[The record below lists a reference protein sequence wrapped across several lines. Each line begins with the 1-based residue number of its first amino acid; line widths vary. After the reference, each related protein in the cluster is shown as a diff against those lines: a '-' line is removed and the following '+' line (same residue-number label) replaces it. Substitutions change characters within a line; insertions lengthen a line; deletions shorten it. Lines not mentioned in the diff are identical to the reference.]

1 MIKPVKKEVVKSDDN
16 YMSVED
22 LLILFAENIKI
33 IFLIP
38 FVLCLLTIFY
48 VFIIVEPT
56 YTSTAKIMSS
66 STGSN
71 SSISQVA
78 GLASQFGIDVPGQ
91 SQTMWVYND
100 MIKSRTVGR
109 KIVAKTFDTNKF
121 GEGKTLVQI
130 LTYGDKKPE
139 NSLEDFTTIAVD
151 ILTQDMITIN
161 EDIRTGIFTIE
172 LSSIE
177 PMLSKQILDV
187 LIKELDLHQQNY
199 MKEIYS
205 KTRIFIEDRIHNT
218 KIELEEAEE
227 KLKNFSDRNRRI
239 ENSPALLL
247 EQQRL
252 AREVTVLTGVFTT
265 LKQQYE
271 TAKIEE
277 VKDSNYILVLDY
289 PELPI
294 RKSKPQR
301 KAMVIL
307 AGFIGVFA
315 GLFASVV
322 KDHYQNTS
330 NFKKNK
336 INYAINIMK
345 SNFESIF
352 TKK

>member
-1 MIKPVKKEVVKSDDN
+1 MIKSVKKEVAESDDN
-16 YMSVED
+16 YMSIED

-38 FVLCLLTIFY
+38 FILCSLTIFY

-66 STGSN
+66 STN
-71 SSISQVA
+71 SSGSFSQVA

-121 GEGKTLVQI
+121 GKGKTLMQI

-139 NSLEDFTTIAVD
+139 NSLEDFKTIAVD
-151 ILTQDMITIN
+151 ILTEDMITID
-161 EDIRTGIFTIE
+161 EDIRTGIFTIG

-199 MKEIYS
+199 MKDIYS
-205 KTRIFIEDRIHNT
+205 KTRIFIEDRIDNT
-218 KIELEEAEE
+218 KIELEGAEE

-301 KAMVIL
+301 KAMVIF
-307 AGFIGVFA
+307 AGFIGMFA
-315 GLFASVV
+315 ALIISIV
-322 KDHYQNTS
+322 KDHFQNS
-330 NFKKNK
+330 SSLKKNK
-336 INYAINIMK
+336 LIHAKTIIK
-345 SNFESIF
+345 ENFNSMYL
-352 TKK
+352 KK